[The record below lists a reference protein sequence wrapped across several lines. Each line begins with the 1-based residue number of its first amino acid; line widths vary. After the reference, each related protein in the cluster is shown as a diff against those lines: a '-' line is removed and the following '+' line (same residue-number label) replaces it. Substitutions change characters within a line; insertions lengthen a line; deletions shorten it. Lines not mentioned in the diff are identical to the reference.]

1 MMPICYNAG
10 RKAGERMPE
19 QEVKQIDYTYMLY
32 ELLKEKLQE
41 DNPSREEYENRIK
54 VIIDILCL

>member
-1 MMPICYNAG
+1 
-10 RKAGERMPE
+10 MPE
-19 QEVKQIDYTYMLY
+19 QEQKQIDYSYMLY